1 MPNCKNKRHATSK
14 AKKENNANKQCSRHI
29 FSLKPK
35 SAECHFQQWIKFYV
49 CAQNRRRHIKIKRT
63 LPQP

>member
-35 SAECHFQQWIKFYV
+35 SAECHFQQSINSM
-49 CAQNRRRHIKIKRT
+49 CCTR
-63 LPQP
+63 